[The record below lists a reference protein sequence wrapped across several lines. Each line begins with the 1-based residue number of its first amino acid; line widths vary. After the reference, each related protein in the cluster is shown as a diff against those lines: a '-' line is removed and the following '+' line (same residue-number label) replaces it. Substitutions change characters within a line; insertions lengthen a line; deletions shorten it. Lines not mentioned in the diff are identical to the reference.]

1 MSQGYCSAIQRRSF
15 PQILQRLRN
24 LVPVVEKC
32 RSNTVQFFFK
42 GFRIPVQDGSVLQN
56 VVLKID
62 FTAGFLF
69 TGVKRSPPGPFPLL
83 CAAQM
88 GDDLVYFLVNV
99 IFRQRCLAELCITI
113 DQLLHKGSVLAKAV
127 EPGLC
132 LEGDILRGKR
142 LKQVIVN
149 GTVIVPHRT
158 QGQLSSDLLVGVS
171 GIITGKFPKQVFID
185 TNGVEWD
192 LCVPD
197 SNLDMLPPVGNEAKI
212 YTYLQHTDQL
222 MSLYGF
228 ASSDER
234 SVFLDLLKVDGVGPK
249 GAVKIMSAV
258 SSSRLLDVLEKGD
271 LEMLEKIPG
280 VGKKTAGKMMLTLKG
295 KLKISESAGD
305 LVRVSAASPYADVV
319 MSLASMGYDKKLV
332 EQKVAQLVEI
342 LTNDSSFLGK
352 GQKEREDILF
362 RRAIVELA

>member
-1 MSQGYCSAIQRRSF
+1 MRIII
-15 PQILQRLRN
+15 ILVCRLN
-24 LVPVVEKC
+24 LHKPAY
-32 RSNTVQFFFK
+32 
-42 GFRIPVQDGSVLQN
+42 I
-56 VVLKID
+56 I
-62 FTAGFLF
+62 
-69 TGVKRSPPGPFPLL
+69 
-83 CAAQM
+83 
-88 GDDLVYFLVNV
+88 YNV
-99 IFRQRCLAELCITI
+99 IMFNSLT
-113 DQLLHKGSVLAKAV
+113 
-127 EPGLC
+127 
-132 LEGDILRGKR
+132 
-142 LKQVIVN
+142 
-149 GTVIVPHRT
+149 
-158 QGQLSSDLLVGVS
+158 

-228 ASSDER
+228 ASADER

-258 SSSRLLDVLEKGD
+258 SSARLLDVLEKGD

-280 VGKKTAGKMMLTLKG
+280 VGKKTAGKLLLTLKG
-295 KLKISESAGD
+295 KLKLSENAAGS
-305 LVRVSAASPYADVV
+305 VVSLAAASPYADVV
-319 MSLASMGYDKKLV
+319 MSLVSMGYDKKLV

-342 LTNDSSFLGK
+342 LTNDSSFAGK
-352 GQKEREDILF
+352 SQKEREDILF